1 MHIQTKAAIALGNG
15 APLIVDDI
23 QVRAPGPNEVLVEM
37 KASGLCHTDLSA
49 MEGKFPVKLPAVLG
63 HEGAGVVVE
72 CGPGVTSVKP
82 GDPVILNNTAHC
94 GTCPPCLS
102 KKNGLLR
109 YHGAGR
115 SVTFTLHLARGNTW
129 PDGAISELFST
140 YNNRSCAANAH

>member
-15 APLIVDDI
+15 APLIVDEI

-72 CGPGVTSVKP
+72 CGQGVTSVRP

-94 GTCPPCLS
+94 GTCLPCLS
-102 KKNGLLR
+102 KKKT
-109 YHGAGR
+109 
-115 SVTFTLHLARGNTW
+115 VTGSGVW
-129 PDGAISELFST
+129 SEPT
-140 YNNRSCAANAH
+140 